1 MASRLSTRFLRLAS
15 NSPTVV
21 NSLGNWSSKMK
32 VNQVTQPCSSYSSRA
47 IGDQTYHSDSKSV
60 VQNRCDSSGM
70 ASPEVPHGYQDMD
83 RYRKSNMVGS
93 RNHRIGENV
102 PRRAK
107 IHFLVDTLFDLKESK
122 EALYDALDAWVA
134 WEQNF
139 PISSLK
145 KAMCTLEKEQQWHRV
160 IQIISFQVIK
170 WMLSKGQ
177 GTTMGTYEQL
187 IRALDNDDRAEEA
200 HTFWVNKIGHDLHSV
215 PWKLCDLMIS
225 IYYRNNMLER
235 LVKLFKGLE
244 AFDRKPQNKNTVQK
258 VANTYEMLG
267 LLEEQKR
274 VMEKYNEL
282 FSESSKGKSK
292 KSK

>member
-160 IQIISFQVIK
+160 IQ
-170 WMLSKGQ
+170 
-177 GTTMGTYEQL
+177 
-187 IRALDNDDRAEEA
+187 
-200 HTFWVNKIGHDLHSV
+200 
-215 PWKLCDLMIS
+215 
-225 IYYRNNMLER
+225 
-235 LVKLFKGLE
+235 LFKGLE